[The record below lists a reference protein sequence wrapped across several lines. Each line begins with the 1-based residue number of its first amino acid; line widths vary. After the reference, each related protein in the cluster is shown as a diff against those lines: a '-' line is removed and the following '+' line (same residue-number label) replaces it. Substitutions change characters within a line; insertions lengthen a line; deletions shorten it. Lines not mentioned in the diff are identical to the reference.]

1 MITFNKECKTPDE
14 LRNSSKLPYLMFDVD
29 MPIDDILKEIGNAQ
43 QHFYTHREDQSKVG
57 VLLVM
62 HGMGDDKTNSPE
74 YYNVNE
80 EDAVYDWTDASDSI
94 PT

>member
-1 MITFNKECKTPDE
+1 
-14 LRNSSKLPYLMFDVD
+14 
-29 MPIDDILKEIGNAQ
+29 
-43 QHFYTHREDQSKVG
+43 
-57 VLLVM
+57 M

-94 PT
+94 HHLRNGC

>member
-1 MITFNKECKTPDE
+1 
-14 LRNSSKLPYLMFDVD
+14 
-29 MPIDDILKEIGNAQ
+29 
-43 QHFYTHREDQSKVG
+43 
-57 VLLVM
+57 M

-94 PT
+94 PLKKWLLEQKYFVDFDRVRIMALDPNGYIESHNDYNKSKLGPTNIAINNPKRL